1 MTKKDA
7 TGTDGRVLFQVSPS
21 TRRRSGVYV
30 VKY

>member
-1 MTKKDA
+1 MTKMGA
-7 TGTDGRVLFQVSPS
+7 PGTAGRVLFQVSPS